1 MKTISTDRSAAIGPG
16 SIGVRVG
23 LDAPSL
29 NDRVATV
36 TEPG

>member
-1 MKTISTDRSAAIGPG
+1 MKTISTGRSAAIGPA

-23 LDAPSL
+23 LDGLSP